1 MSTRLRQRREEQAVT
16 MNRETKRAMARQQ
29 RTADQGERLQ
39 QLRKQQ
45 VAQRQTA
52 RQSAAQTGKRRS
64 RLRSIGSFGGEV
76 VAELRKVNWP
86 DRRTV
91 VGYTVVVLVSVSVI
105 TALIFG
111 MDTLFGK
118 AVLAVFG

>member
-1 MSTRLRQRREEQAVT
+1 

-29 RTADQGERLQ
+29 RTTDQAERMQ

-45 VAQRQTA
+45 VSRQQA
-52 RQSAAQTGKRRS
+52 GRQASVGQTGKRQS
-64 RLRSIGSFGGEV
+64 RLSWMGSFGGEV

-91 VGYTVVVLVSVSVI
+91 LSYTVVVLVAVTAI
-105 TALIFG
+105 TAAIFG

-118 AVLAVFG
+118 AVLAIFS

>member
-1 MSTRLRQRREEQAVT
+1 

-39 QLRKQQ
+39 QLRRQQ
-45 VAQRQTA
+45 VTQRQAAKQT
-52 RQSAAQTGKRRS
+52 AAQTGRRRS
-64 RLRSIGSFGGEV
+64 RLRGLTSFGGEV
-76 VAELRKVNWP
+76 TAELRKVNWP

-91 VGYTVVVLVSVSVI
+91 FGYTVVVLVSVTVI
-105 TALIFG
+105 TAVIFG

>member
-1 MSTRLRQRREEQAVT
+1 

-29 RTADQGERLQ
+29 RTTDQAARLQ

-45 VAQRQTA
+45 TSRQAAKATAGGKVA
-52 RQSAAQTGKRRS
+52 RRG
-64 RLRSIGSFGGEV
+64 RLGGAVTFGREV

-91 VGYTVVVLVSVSVI
+91 VGYSAVVLVAVTVI
-105 TALIFG
+105 TALIFA
-111 MDTLFGK
+111 MDTVFGK
-118 AVLAVFG
+118 AVLAIFGG

>member
-1 MSTRLRQRREEQAVT
+1 

-39 QLRKQQ
+39 QLRKQE
-45 VAQRQTA
+45 VARRQA
-52 RQSAAQTGKRRS
+52 AKQGAAQTGRRRS
-64 RLRSIGSFGGEV
+64 RLSALTSFGGEV
-76 VAELRKVNWP
+76 TTELRKVNWP

-91 VGYTVVVLVSVSVI
+91 VGYTLVVLVSVTFI
-105 TALIFG
+105 TIVIFG

>member
-1 MSTRLRQRREEQAVT
+1 

-29 RTADQGERLQ
+29 KTADQGERLQ

-45 VAQRQTA
+45 VAQRQAA
-52 RQSAAQTGKRRS
+52 RQGAAQSGKRRS
-64 RLRSIGSFGGEV
+64 RLSAVTSFGSEV
-76 VAELRKVNWP
+76 TAELRKVNWP

-105 TALIFG
+105 TAVIFG

>member
-1 MSTRLRQRREEQAVT
+1 
-16 MNRETKRAMARQQ
+16 MNRETKRALARQQ
-29 RTADQGERLQ
+29 KTTDQGERLQ

-45 VAQRQTA
+45 IAQRQA
-52 RQSAAQTGKRRS
+52 GRQAAAQAGRRRS
-64 RLRSIGSFGGEV
+64 RFSAIGGFGGEV
-76 VAELRKVNWP
+76 VTELRKVNWP

-91 VGYTVVVLVSVSVI
+91 AGYTVVVLVSVSFV

>member
-1 MSTRLRQRREEQAVT
+1 

-29 RTADQGERLQ
+29 KTADQGERLQ
-39 QLRKQQ
+39 QLRKQTVQ
-45 VAQRQTA
+45 QRQA
-52 RQSAAQTGKRRS
+52 SRQAAVQTGKRRS
-64 RLRSIGSFGGEV
+64 RLSAIGAFGGEV
-76 VAELRKVNWP
+76 TSELRKVNWP

-91 VGYTVVVLVSVSVI
+91 FGYTLVVLVSVSVI
-105 TALIFG
+105 TAVIFG

>member
-1 MSTRLRQRREEQAVT
+1 

-29 RTADQGERLQ
+29 KTADPQRLQ

-45 VAQRQTA
+45 LERQRAGRDGQPGA
-52 RQSAAQTGKRRS
+52 RRS
-64 RLRSIGSFGGEV
+64 RLRGVGSFGSEV

-91 VGYTVVVLVSVSVI
+91 AAYTVVVLVAVSVI
-105 TALIFG
+105 TAIIFG
-111 MDTLFGK
+111 LDTLFGK
-118 AVLAVFG
+118 AVFAVFGD

>member
-1 MSTRLRQRREEQAVT
+1 

-29 RTADQGERLQ
+29 KTADQGERLQ

-45 VAQRQTA
+45 VAQRQAA
-52 RQSAAQTGKRRS
+52 RQTTAQSGKRRS
-64 RLRSIGSFGGEV
+64 RLSAVTSFGGEV
-76 VAELRKVNWP
+76 TTELRKVNWP
-86 DRRTV
+86 DRHTV
-91 VGYTVVVLVSVSVI
+91 FGYTLVVLVSVSVI
-105 TALIFG
+105 TAVIFG

>member
-1 MSTRLRQRREEQAVT
+1 

-29 RTADQGERLQ
+29 RTTDQAERMQ
-39 QLRKQQ
+39 QLRKAQVSRQQ
-45 VAQRQTA
+45 AA
-52 RQSAAQTGKRRS
+52 RQAAVGQAGKRRS
-64 RLRSIGSFGGEV
+64 RLSGMTSFGSEV

-91 VGYTVVVLVSVSVI
+91 LSYTVVVLVAVTAI
-105 TALIFG
+105 TAVIFG

-118 AVLAVFG
+118 AVIAIFS

>member
-1 MSTRLRQRREEQAVT
+1 MRTRLRQRREEQAVT
-16 MNRETKRAMARQQ
+16 MNRETKRALARQQ
-29 RTADQGERLQ
+29 RTTDQGERLQ

-52 RQSAAQTGKRRS
+52 KQSTVQTGKRRS
-64 RLRSIGSFGGEV
+64 RLRALGSFGGEV
-76 VAELRKVNWP
+76 TAELRKVNWP

-91 VGYTVVVLVSVSVI
+91 FGYTVVVLVSVSVI

>member
-1 MSTRLRQRREEQAVT
+1 

-45 VAQRQTA
+45 VAQRQA
-52 RQSAAQTGKRRS
+52 AKQSAAQTGKRRS
-64 RLRSIGSFGGEV
+64 RLSGLTSFGGEV
-76 VAELRKVNWP
+76 TAELRKVNWP

-91 VGYTVVVLVSVSVI
+91 VGYTLVVLVSVTFI
-105 TALIFG
+105 TAVIFG